1 METFGLVLLALN
13 FTSIIFCIVWI
24 RQMFADDNILGDFII
39 PLLGIFGLSCISLM
53 IVMALIETLIKY
65 SQTLN

>member
-1 METFGLVLLALN
+1 MEIIGLVLLALN
-13 FTSIIFCIVWI
+13 FTAIIFCIVWV
-24 RQMFADDNILGDFII
+24 RQIFADDNIPEDFII